1 MAVGTVAERAKKPKV
16 KASKRQTRRRRRIRF
31 AGYAAKV
38 ARAELVDGK
47 FQRQFGEDKFAALPK
62 QCRAC
67 PELRFCHGGCPK
79 DRLIPAEGG
88 KLNWLCEGYQRFFRE
103 TAPYFSAMAVMAGF
117 FRASPWAMGE

>member
-1 MAVGTVAERAKKPKV
+1 MLAQRGGSLLV
-16 KASKRQTRRRRRIRF
+16 S
-31 AGYAAKV
+31 AATSFDKLDT
-38 ARAELVDGK
+38 AICGLAELVDGK

-103 TAPYFSAMAVMAGF
+103 TAPYFSAMAQAL
-117 FRASPWAMGE
+117 RQTPC